1 MRAYKLGFFIML
13 AAALLLAAS
22 VAFLWSHPGARPA
35 EMPPAAEAKSD
46 NPTPAAAPDAEP
58 KLAPVELT
66 PQRMQSIGV
75 KTGVVEMKQARDEI
89 RTVGNVDVDET
100 RLAYVQVRFSG
111 WIQNVYANSTYQLVR
126 KGQPL
131 FTIYSPELVTTE
143 QEYLLAKEN
152 RSLLASS
159 TVPGV
164 ASGAESLLSSAGER
178 LKQWEIPEREISNL
192 EETGTVRR
200 ELEIDS
206 PVTGFITERNALPN
220 MYAQPGTKLY
230 SIADLSTVWVYAQIF
245 QNDIGRIKIGDA
257 ATITVDSYP
266 GRSFPGRVSFIWPQ
280 VDEATRTVKVR
291 LEIPN
296 PEMKLSLGMFA
307 NVQLGIALGR
317 QLTIP
322 AAGIFQSGLRQIAFV
337 DRGGGYFEPREV
349 QLGAR
354 AGNDFIVLGGLKAG
368 ERVVTSANFLM
379 DSESQLQAALGS
391 FAPPPPG
398 AGAAA
403 AMNAPGGQASIEF
416 SSVPATPH
424 RGSNVFRVKLSGAD
438 GKPVAGAQV
447 TVTFFMAAMPAMGM
461 AAMRA
466 VTTLSEK
473 SNGMYEGMGQLQ
485 VGGTWQV
492 TVLAS
497 RNGQT
502 LAQKQFNV
510 TAEGG
515 MQ

>member
-1 MRAYKLGFFIML
+1 MRAYKIGFFIML
-13 AAALLLAAS
+13 TAVLLLAAS
-22 VAFLWSHPGARPA
+22 VAFLWSHPGARSA
-35 EMPPAAEAKSD
+35 EMPAPAAAAKSD
-46 NPTPAAAPDAEP
+46 NPAPPAEP

-75 KTGVVEMKQARDEI
+75 KTGAVELKQARDEI

-111 WIQNVYANSTYQLVR
+111 WIKNVYANATYQLVR

-131 FTIYSPELVTTE
+131 FTIYSPDLVTTE

-152 RSLLASS
+152 RSLLATS

-164 ASGAESLLSSAGER
+164 ASGAESLLGSAGER

-322 AAGIFQSGLRQIAFV
+322 ASGIFQSGLRQIAFI
-337 DRGGGYFEPREV
+337 DRGSGYFEPREV
-349 QLGAR
+349 ELGAR
-354 AGNDFIVLGGLKAG
+354 AGDDFIVLGGLKAG

-403 AMNAPGGQASIEF
+403 AMNAPGGQPSIEF

-424 RGSNVFRVKLSGAD
+424 RGGNVFRVKLSGSD

-461 AAMRA
+461 AAMRT
-466 VTTLSEK
+466 VTTLAEK
-473 SNGMYEGMGQLQ
+473 GEGMYEGAGQLQ

-492 TVLAS
+492 TVVAT

-510 TAEGG
+510 IAEGG